1 MYCESFFV
9 NCGVVE
15 NGKRST
21 VKRRIVVKRWNREQS
36 KMNEQAILHIPES
49 GYCFAKS
56 GSGLVLRLRLDRR
69 EEVDRVEILLEC
81 KYRFQEEQS
90 CYLMEKKYEDRL
102 FAYYERMIELS
113 DVRIA
118 YVFRIVQGEDVWY
131 FSEDGLTKEYDF
143 SLGYFNFFQ
152 LPYINEADLHREVPW
167 MRQAVFYQIFVD
179 RFYRG
184 IEEKNERYIN
194 LPWGGKPLPKSF
206 AGGDIPG
213 ITKKLDYIK
222 ALGANTLYLTPVFQS
237 ISNHKYDISDY
248 YTVDEQ
254 FGKNEDLKELVEQA
268 HKRGMRIVLD
278 AVFNHCSDRMKQF
291 QDVLQKGKESAYH
304 DWFLIRGDK
313 PDRDAI
319 NYEVFSFCSYMPKL
333 NTSNPEVQEFLADI
347 AVYWIKEYDIDGWR
361 LDVSD
366 EVAHDFWRLFRKR
379 VKAAK
384 EDCVIIGENWHD
396 ANTFLRGDQYDSI
409 MNYAFTKACLDYYA
423 FGAFEAEQFA
433 WKLNGLLMRN
443 TETVNRMML
452 NLLDTHDTD
461 RFYTSVGKNKDKLLS
476 ALAVTCM
483 FEGAPCIYYGTEIP
497 TEGGYDPDNRRCFD
511 WDESHWDEGLRAQL
525 ITLLSLRKY
534 EGIQSGEI
542 RITSEGGL
550 FCLRRFL
557 PEAAYSESHCDAA
570 EAADAGCAKEKTP
583 SEEWILWA
591 NQTGKALPV
600 KAEGTVFAQNR
611 YHGGMLETDGYIIMK
626 I

>member
-1 MYCESFFV
+1 
-9 NCGVVE
+9 
-15 NGKRST
+15 
-21 VKRRIVVKRWNREQS
+21 
-36 KMNEQAILHIPES
+36 MNEQAILHIPES
-49 GYCFAKS
+49 GYCFAGS
-56 GSGLVLRLRLDRR
+56 GSQLVLRLRMDRR
-69 EEVDRVEILLEC
+69 DEVDRVEILLEC
-81 KYRFQEEQS
+81 KYRFQEKQS

-113 DVRIA
+113 DVRTA
-118 YVFRIVQGEDVWY
+118 YVFRIVQGEDAWY

-179 RFYRG
+179 RFHRG
-184 IEEKNERYIN
+184 IEEKDERYIN
-194 LPWGGKPLPKSF
+194 LSWGGKPLPKSF

-222 ALGANTLYLTPVFQS
+222 ALGVNTLYLTPVFRS

-268 HKRGMRIVLD
+268 HKREMRIVLD
-278 AVFNHCSDRMKQF
+278 AVFNHCSDRIKQF
-291 QDVLQKGKESAYH
+291 QDVLQKGKASAYH

-313 PDRDAI
+313 PDQEAI

-347 AVYWIKEYDIDGWR
+347 AVHWIKEYDIDGWR

-423 FGAFEAEQFA
+423 FGTFEAERFA

-461 RFYTSVGKNKDKLLS
+461 RFYTSVGKNKDRLLS

-511 WDESHWDEGLRAQL
+511 WDENHWDMEFRAQL
-525 ITLLSLRKY
+525 IKLLSLRKY

-557 PEAAYSESHCDAA
+557 PENTHSEGHCDVA
-570 EAADAGCAKEKTP
+570 EAAETGCGEEKAA
-583 SEEWILWA
+583 SEEWTLWA

-600 KAEGTVFAQNR
+600 KAGGTVFAQNR
-611 YHGGMLETDGYIIMK
+611 YYDGMLETDGYVIVK
-626 I
+626 K

>member
-9 NCGVVE
+9 NCGMVE

-21 VKRRIVVKRWNREQS
+21 AKERNVVKRRNREQS

-49 GYCFAKS
+49 GYCFAGS
-56 GSGLVLRLRLDRR
+56 GSQLVLRLRMDRR
-69 EEVDRVEILLEC
+69 DEVDRVEILLEC
-81 KYRFQEEQS
+81 KYRFQEKQS

-102 FAYYERMIELS
+102 FAYYERTIELS
-113 DVRIA
+113 DVRTA
-118 YVFRIVQGEDVWY
+118 YVFRIVQGEDAWY

-152 LPYINEADLHREVPW
+152 LSYINEADLHREVPW

-179 RFYRG
+179 RFCRG
-184 IEEKNERYIN
+184 IEEKDERYIN
-194 LPWGGKPLPKSF
+194 LPWNGKPLPKSF

-222 ALGANTLYLTPVFQS
+222 GLGANTLYLTPVFQS
-237 ISNHKYDISDY
+237 ISNHKYDIFDY

-313 PDRDAI
+313 PDQDAI

-333 NTSNPEVQEFLADI
+333 NTSHPEVQEFLADI
-347 AVYWIKEYDIDGWR
+347 EVHWIKEYDIDGWR

-409 MNYAFTKACLDYYA
+409 MNYAFTKECLDYYA
-423 FGAFEAEQFA
+423 FGTFEAEQFA

-461 RFYTSVGKNKDKLLS
+461 RFYTSVGKNKDRLLS

-511 WDESHWDEGLRAQL
+511 WDESHWDEGFREQL
-525 ITLLSLRKY
+525 IRLLSLRKY

-557 PEAAYSESHCDAA
+557 PENTHSGSPCDAA
-570 EAADAGCAKEKTP
+570 EAAETGCTEEKAT
-583 SEEWILWA
+583 SEEWTLWA

-600 KAEGTVFAQNR
+600 KAEGKVFAQNR
-611 YHGGMLETDGYIIMK
+611 YHDGMLETDGYVVVK
-626 I
+626 K

>member
-1 MYCESFFV
+1 
-9 NCGVVE
+9 
-15 NGKRST
+15 
-21 VKRRIVVKRWNREQS
+21 
-36 KMNEQAILHIPES
+36 MNEQAILHIPES
-49 GYCFAKS
+49 GYCFAGS
-56 GSGLVLRLRLDRR
+56 GSQLALRLRMDRR

-81 KYRFQEEQS
+81 KYRFQEKQS

-102 FAYYERMIELS
+102 FAYYERTIELS
-113 DVRIA
+113 DVRTA
-118 YVFRIVQGEDVWY
+118 YVFRIVQGEDAWY

-179 RFYRG
+179 RFCRG
-184 IEEKNERYIN
+184 IEKKDERYIN
-194 LPWGGKPLPKSF
+194 LPWNGKPRPKSF

-222 ALGANTLYLTPVFQS
+222 GLGVNTLYLTPVFQS

-313 PDRDAI
+313 PDQDAI
-319 NYEVFSFCSYMPKL
+319 NYEVFSFCNYMPKL

-347 AVYWIKEYDIDGWR
+347 AVHWIKEYDIDGWR

-423 FGAFEAEQFA
+423 FGTFDAEQFA

-461 RFYTSVGKNKDKLLS
+461 RFYTSVGKNKDRLLS

-511 WDESHWDEGLRAQL
+511 WDESHWDEEFRTQL

-534 EGIQSGEI
+534 ESIQSGEI

-557 PEAAYSESHCDAA
+557 PENTHSGSHRDAA
-570 EAADAGCAKEKTP
+570 EAAGTGCTEEKAT
-583 SEEWILWA
+583 SEEWTLWA
-591 NQTGKALPV
+591 NQTGRALPL

-611 YHGGMLETDGYIIMK
+611 YHDGMLETDGYVIVKSKRNEIL
-626 I
+626 

>member
-1 MYCESFFV
+1 
-9 NCGVVE
+9 
-15 NGKRST
+15 
-21 VKRRIVVKRWNREQS
+21 
-36 KMNEQAILHIPES
+36 MNEQAILHIPES
-49 GYCFAKS
+49 GYCFAGS
-56 GSGLVLRLRLDRR
+56 GSQLVLRLRMDRR
-69 EEVDRVEILLEC
+69 DEVDRVEILLEC
-81 KYRFQEEQS
+81 KYRFQEKQS

-102 FAYYERMIELS
+102 FAYYERTIELS
-113 DVRIA
+113 DVRTA
-118 YVFRIVQGEDVWY
+118 YVFRIVQGEDAWY

-179 RFYRG
+179 RFCRG
-184 IEEKNERYIN
+184 IEEKDERYIN
-194 LPWGGKPLPKSF
+194 LPWNEKPLPKSF

-222 ALGANTLYLTPVFQS
+222 GLGANTLYLTPVFQS

-248 YTVDEQ
+248 YTVDAQ

-304 DWFLIRGDK
+304 DWFFIRGDK
-313 PDRDAI
+313 PDQDAI
-319 NYEVFSFCSYMPKL
+319 NYEVFSFCNYMPKL

-347 AVYWIKEYDIDGWR
+347 AVHWIKEYDIDGWR

-384 EDCVIIGENWHD
+384 ADCVIIGENWHD

-423 FGAFEAEQFA
+423 FGTFEAEQFA

-461 RFYTSVGKNKDKLLS
+461 RFYTSVGKNRDRLLS

-511 WDESHWDEGLRAQL
+511 WDESHWDEELRAQL
-525 ITLLSLRKY
+525 RTLLSLRKY
-534 EGIQSGEI
+534 ESIQSGEI

-557 PEAAYSESHCDAA
+557 PENTHSQSHCDAA
-570 EAADAGCAKEKTP
+570 EAAETGCVEEKAA
-583 SEEWILWA
+583 SEEWTLWA

-611 YHGGMLETDGYIIMK
+611 YHDGMLETDGYVIIK
-626 I
+626 K

>member
-1 MYCESFFV
+1 
-9 NCGVVE
+9 
-15 NGKRST
+15 
-21 VKRRIVVKRWNREQS
+21 
-36 KMNEQAILHIPES
+36 MNEQAILHIPES
-49 GYCFAKS
+49 GYCFAGS
-56 GSGLVLRLRLDRR
+56 GSQLVLRLRLDRR

-102 FAYYERMIELS
+102 FAYYERTIELS
-113 DVRIA
+113 DVRTA
-118 YVFRIVQGEDVWY
+118 YVFRIVQGEDAWY

-179 RFYRG
+179 RFCRG
-184 IEEKNERYIN
+184 IEEKDERYIN
-194 LPWGGKPLPKSF
+194 LPWNGKPLPKSF

-222 ALGANTLYLTPVFQS
+222 GLGVNTLYLTPVFQS

-268 HKRGMRIVLD
+268 HKRGIRIVLD

-313 PDRDAI
+313 PDQDAI

-347 AVYWIKEYDIDGWR
+347 AVHWIKEYDIDGWR

-423 FGAFEAEQFA
+423 FETFEAEQFA

-461 RFYTSVGKNKDKLLS
+461 RFYTSVGKNKDRLLS

-511 WDESHWDEGLRAQL
+511 WDESHWDEEFRTQL

-534 EGIQSGEI
+534 ESIQSGEI

-557 PEAAYSESHCDAA
+557 PENTHSESHCDAA
-570 EAADAGCAKEKTP
+570 EAAGTGCTEEKAT
-583 SEEWILWA
+583 SEEWTLWA
-591 NQTGKALPV
+591 NQTGRALPL

-611 YHGGMLETDGYIIMK
+611 YHDGMLETDGYVIVK
-626 I
+626 K

>member
-1 MYCESFFV
+1 
-9 NCGVVE
+9 
-15 NGKRST
+15 
-21 VKRRIVVKRWNREQS
+21 
-36 KMNEQAILHIPES
+36 MNEQAILHIPES
-49 GYCFAKS
+49 GYCFAGS
-56 GSGLVLRLRLDRR
+56 GSQLVLRLRLDRR

-102 FAYYERMIELS
+102 FAYYERTIELS
-113 DVRIA
+113 DVRTA
-118 YVFRIVQGEDVWY
+118 YVFRIVQGEDAWY

-179 RFYRG
+179 RFCRG
-184 IEEKNERYIN
+184 IEEKDERYIN
-194 LPWGGKPLPKSF
+194 LPWNGKPLPKSF

-222 ALGANTLYLTPVFQS
+222 GLGVNTLYLTPVFQS

-268 HKRGMRIVLD
+268 HKRGIRIVLD

-313 PDRDAI
+313 PDQDAI

-347 AVYWIKEYDIDGWR
+347 AVHWIKEYDIDGWR

-423 FGAFEAEQFA
+423 FETFEAEQFA

-461 RFYTSVGKNKDKLLS
+461 RFYTSVGKNKDRLLS

-511 WDESHWDEGLRAQL
+511 WDESHWDEEFRTQL

-534 EGIQSGEI
+534 ESIQSGEI

-557 PEAAYSESHCDAA
+557 PENTHSGSHRDAA
-570 EAADAGCAKEKTP
+570 EAAGTGCTEEKATSKEWT
-583 SEEWILWA
+583 LWA
-591 NQTGKALPV
+591 NQTGRALPV

-611 YHGGMLETDGYIIMK
+611 YHDGMLETDGYVIVK
-626 I
+626 K

>member
-1 MYCESFFV
+1 
-9 NCGVVE
+9 
-15 NGKRST
+15 
-21 VKRRIVVKRWNREQS
+21 
-36 KMNEQAILHIPES
+36 MNEQAILHIPES
-49 GYCFAKS
+49 GYCFAGS
-56 GSGLVLRLRLDRR
+56 GSQLVLRLRLDRR

-102 FAYYERMIELS
+102 FAYYERTIELS
-113 DVRIA
+113 DVRTA
-118 YVFRIVQGEDVWY
+118 YVFRIVQGEDAWY

-179 RFYRG
+179 RFCRG
-184 IEEKNERYIN
+184 IEEKDERYIN
-194 LPWGGKPLPKSF
+194 LPWNGKPLPKSF

-222 ALGANTLYLTPVFQS
+222 GLGVNTLYLTPVFQS

-268 HKRGMRIVLD
+268 HKRGIRIVLD

-313 PDRDAI
+313 PDQDAI

-347 AVYWIKEYDIDGWR
+347 AVHWIKEYDIDGWR

-423 FGAFEAEQFA
+423 FETFEAEQFA

-461 RFYTSVGKNKDKLLS
+461 RFYTSVGKNKDRLLS

-511 WDESHWDEGLRAQL
+511 WDESHWDEEFRTQL

-534 EGIQSGEI
+534 ESIQSGEI

-557 PEAAYSESHCDAA
+557 PENTHSGSHRDAA
-570 EAADAGCAKEKTP
+570 EAAGTGCTEEKAT
-583 SEEWILWA
+583 SEEWTLWA
-591 NQTGKALPV
+591 NQTGRALPV

-611 YHGGMLETDGYIIMK
+611 YHDGMLETDGYVIVK
-626 I
+626 K

>member
-1 MYCESFFV
+1 
-9 NCGVVE
+9 
-15 NGKRST
+15 
-21 VKRRIVVKRWNREQS
+21 
-36 KMNEQAILHIPES
+36 MNEQAILHIPES
-49 GYCFAKS
+49 GYCFAGS
-56 GSGLVLRLRLDRR
+56 GSQLVLRLRLDRR

-102 FAYYERMIELS
+102 FAYYERTIELS
-113 DVRIA
+113 DVRTA
-118 YVFRIVQGEDVWY
+118 YVFRIVQGEDAWY

-179 RFYRG
+179 RFCRG
-184 IEEKNERYIN
+184 IEEKDERYIN
-194 LPWGGKPLPKSF
+194 LPWNGKPLPKSF

-222 ALGANTLYLTPVFQS
+222 GLGVNTLYLTPVFQS

-268 HKRGMRIVLD
+268 HKRGIRIVLD

-313 PDRDAI
+313 PDQDAI

-347 AVYWIKEYDIDGWR
+347 AVHWIKEYDIDGWR

-423 FGAFEAEQFA
+423 FETFEAEQFA

-461 RFYTSVGKNKDKLLS
+461 RFYTSVGKNKDRLLS

-511 WDESHWDEGLRAQL
+511 WDESHWDEEFRAQL
-525 ITLLSLRKY
+525 IKLLSLRKY
-534 EGIQSGEI
+534 ESIQSGEI
-542 RITSEGGL
+542 RITSESGL

-557 PEAAYSESHCDAA
+557 PENTHSGSHRDAA
-570 EAADAGCAKEKTP
+570 EAAGTGCTEGKAT
-583 SEEWILWA
+583 SEEWTLWA
-591 NQTGKALPV
+591 NQTGRALPL

-611 YHGGMLETDGYIIMK
+611 YHDGMLETDGYVIVK
-626 I
+626 K